1 MQLDLMKPFFKDFME
16 FPLKT
21 QELSSI
27 LRATLKKYYMDI
39 KKMSNETVNYTSQI
53 EFVDDNSSLLNSRYI
68 PKSISDEIKNC
79 EKMFV
84 FKAKINKFDL
94 IVKFVLKN
102 NEDTNKY
109 HEKFKKIYTWLKFIY
124 KYSDSKQKK
133 FILYLYL
140 SEHKK
145 ILPESKTEILDQ
157 VNCNTAVTYACAVNG
172 ECLIYRKEE
181 WFKVLIHETMHSL
194 CMDFSGLDYKKLRKD
209 VKSIFPLKS
218 EFEISESYSEF
229 WATFLNTTFT
239 STFLS
244 KNETEFLVNW
254 EVMIYIE
261 TLFSMFQVAKILD
274 FLEII
279 EYENLFKPNTYRQ
292 RTHVFEYYI
301 IKLIFLMNYNSFFK
315 LCYDNNS
322 DIICFKKTPKMLEE
336 IFKFIKN
343 NYKSDKLI
351 KNLKWM
357 GKYYNENKGGE
368 LSKTMRM
375 SIFS

>member
-39 KKMSNETVNYTSQI
+39 KKMSDETVNYTSQI
-53 EFVDDNSSLLNSRYI
+53 EIVDDNSSLLNSRYI
-68 PKSISDEIKNC
+68 PKSISDEIQNC

-140 SEHKK
+140 SDHKK
-145 ILPESKTEILDQ
+145 LLPESKTEILDQ

-229 WATFLNTTFT
+229 WATFLNTTFA

-244 KNETEFLVNW
+244 KNEAEFLVNW

-301 IKLIFLMNYNSFFK
+301 LKLIFLMNYNSFFK

-322 DIICFKKTPKMLEE
+322 EIICFKKTPKMLEE

-351 KNLKWM
+351 KNLEWM
-357 GKYYNENKGGE
+357 GKYYNENKRGE

>member
-39 KKMSNETVNYTSQI
+39 KKMSDETVNYTSQI
-53 EFVDDNSSLLNSRYI
+53 EIVDDNSSLLNSRYI

-140 SEHKK
+140 SDHKK
-145 ILPESKTEILDQ
+145 LLPESKTEILDQ

-229 WATFLNTTFT
+229 WATFLNTTFA

-244 KNETEFLVNW
+244 KNEAEFLVNW

-301 IKLIFLMNYNSFFK
+301 LKLIFLMNYNSFFK
-315 LCYDNNS
+315 LCYDNNRE
-322 DIICFKKTPKMLEE
+322 IICFKKTPKMLEE

-351 KNLKWM
+351 KNLEWM
-357 GKYYNENKGGE
+357 GKYYNENKRGE

>member
-1 MQLDLMKPFFKDFME
+1 MQVDLMKPFFKDFME

-21 QELSSI
+21 QELSSV
-27 LRATLKKYYMDI
+27 LSTTLKKYYNDI
-39 KKMSNETVNYTSQI
+39 KKITGETVNYTSQI
-53 EFVDDNSSLLNSRYI
+53 EQIDADSSLLNSRYI
-68 PKSISDEIKNC
+68 PKSISNEIMNCKN
-79 EKMFV
+79 MFV

-94 IVKFVLKN
+94 TVNFVLKD
-102 NEDTNKY
+102 NEETNSY

-133 FILYLYL
+133 FILYIYF
-140 SEHKK
+140 SEHNKV
-145 ILPESKTEILDQ
+145 LPKSKTDILDQ

-181 WFKVLIHETMHSL
+181 WFKVLMHETMHSL
-194 CMDFSGLDYKKLRKD
+194 CMDFSGLDYKKLRND

-229 WATFLNTTFT
+229 WAIFLNTTFI

-244 KNETEFLVNW
+244 KNEKEFLVNW

-261 TLFSMFQVAKILD
+261 TLFSMFQVVKILH

-279 EYENLFKPNTYRQ
+279 DYENLFKPNTYRQ
-292 RTHVFEYYI
+292 KTHVFEYYI
-301 IKLIFLMNYNSFFK
+301 LKLIFLMNYNSFFN
-315 LCYDNNS
+315 LCYENNN
-322 DIICFKKTPKMLEE
+322 DIICFKKTAKMLEE

-343 NYKSDKLI
+343 NYKSGKLI

-357 GKYYNENKGGE
+357 SKYYIENQE
-368 LSKTMRM
+368 SKLLETMRM

>member
-1 MQLDLMKPFFKDFME
+1 MQLDLMKPFFKDFMK
-16 FPLKT
+16 FPLET
-21 QELSSI
+21 EELSSI
-27 LRATLKKYYMDI
+27 LKRTLKKYYVDI
-39 KKMSNETVNYTSQI
+39 KNMINEKVNYTSQI
-53 EFVDDNSSLLNSRYI
+53 EEINDNSSLLNSRYI
-68 PKSISDEIKNC
+68 PKSIADEIKNC

-84 FKAKINKFDL
+84 FKAKINKFDV

-140 SEHKK
+140 SDCKK

-194 CMDFSGLDYKKLRKD
+194 CMDFSGLDYKNLRKD
-209 VKSIFPLKS
+209 IKSIFPVKS

-229 WATFLNTTFT
+229 WATFLNITFA

-244 KNETEFLVNW
+244 KNEKEFLVNW

-261 TLFSMFQVAKILD
+261 TLFSMFQVVKILD
-274 FLEII
+274 FLEIVN
-279 EYENLFKPNTYRQ
+279 YENLFKPNTYRQ

-301 IKLIFLMNYNSFFK
+301 LKLIFLINYNSFFK
-315 LCYDNNS
+315 LCYDNNT
-322 DIICFKKTPKMLEE
+322 DIICFKKTAKMLGE

-343 NYKSDKLI
+343 NYKSVKLI
-351 KNLKWM
+351 KNLEWM
-357 GKYYNENKGGE
+357 GKYYDENREGE

>member
-1 MQLDLMKPFFKDFME
+1 MRLDLMKPFFKDFME

-27 LRATLKKYYMDI
+27 LRATLKKYYIDI
-39 KKMSNETVNYTSQI
+39 KKMSGETVNYTSQI
-53 EFVDDNSSLLNSRYI
+53 EIVDDNSSLLNSRYI

-94 IVKFVLKN
+94 IVNFVLKN

-109 HEKFKKIYTWLKFIY
+109 HEKFKKIYTCLKFIY

-140 SEHKK
+140 SDHKK
-145 ILPESKTEILDQ
+145 LLPESKTEILDQ

-261 TLFSMFQVAKILD
+261 TLFSMFQVVKILD

-301 IKLIFLMNYNSFFK
+301 LKLIFLMNYNSFFK

-322 DIICFKKTPKMLEE
+322 EIICFKKTPKMLEE

-357 GKYYNENKGGE
+357 GKYYNENKGSE

>member
-1 MQLDLMKPFFKDFME
+1 MQLDLMKPFFKDFMD
-16 FPLKT
+16 FPLET

-39 KKMSNETVNYTSQI
+39 KKMSGESIKYTSQI
-53 EFVDDNSSLLNSRYI
+53 ENIDDNSSLLDSRFI
-68 PKSISDEIKNC
+68 PKSIADEISNC
-79 EKMFV
+79 EKIFV

-102 NEDTNKY
+102 NEETTNY

-124 KYSDSKQKK
+124 KYSDSNQKK

-140 SEHKK
+140 SDHKK
-145 ILPESKTEILDQ
+145 LLPESKTDILDQ

-229 WATFLNTTFT
+229 WATFLNITFT
-239 STFLS
+239 STFIS
-244 KNETEFLVNW
+244 KNEKEFLVNW

-301 IKLIFLMNYNSFFK
+301 LKVIFIMNYNSFFK
-315 LCYDNNS
+315 LCYENNS
-322 DIICFKKTPKMLEE
+322 QIICFKKTAKMLEE

-351 KNLKWM
+351 KNLQWM
-357 GKYYNENKGGE
+357 SKYYNENKRGE

>member
-27 LRATLKKYYMDI
+27 LRVTLKKYYTDI
-39 KKMSNETVNYTSQI
+39 KKTNNEIVNYTSQI
-53 EFVDDNSSLLNSRYI
+53 EMVDDNSSLLNSRYI
-68 PKSISDEIKNC
+68 PKSISDEIKKC
-79 EKMFV
+79 EKIFV
-84 FKAKINKFDL
+84 FKAKINNFGV

-102 NEDTNKY
+102 NEDTDKY

-140 SEHKK
+140 SDRKK

-229 WATFLNTTFT
+229 WATFLNTTFIA
-239 STFLS
+239 TFLS

-261 TLFSMFQVAKILD
+261 TLFSMFQVAKVLN

-301 IKLIFLMNYNSFFK
+301 LKLIFLMNYNSFFK

-322 DIICFKKTPKMLEE
+322 EIICFKKTPKMLEE

-343 NYKSDKLI
+343 NYNSDKLI

-357 GKYYNENKGGE
+357 GKYYNETKQGE

-375 SIFS
+375 TIFS

>member
-53 EFVDDNSSLLNSRYI
+53 ETVDDNSSLLNSRYI
-68 PKSISDEIKNC
+68 PTSISDEIKNC

-140 SEHKK
+140 SDHKK
-145 ILPESKTEILDQ
+145 LLPESKTEILDQ

-209 VKSIFPLKS
+209 IKSIFPLKS

-229 WATFLNTTFT
+229 WATFLNTTFM

-261 TLFSMFQVAKILD
+261 TLFSMFQVVKILN
-274 FLEII
+274 FLEIV

-301 IKLIFLMNYNSFFK
+301 LKLIFLMNYNSFFK

-322 DIICFKKTPKMLEE
+322 EIICFKKTPKMLEE

>member
-53 EFVDDNSSLLNSRYI
+53 ETVDDNSSLLNSRYI
-68 PKSISDEIKNC
+68 PKNISGEIKNC

-102 NEDTNKY
+102 NEDTDKY

-145 ILPESKTEILDQ
+145 LLPESKTEILDQ

-261 TLFSMFQVAKILD
+261 TLFSMFQVSKILD

-301 IKLIFLMNYNSFFK
+301 LKLIFLMNYNSFFK

-322 DIICFKKTPKMLEE
+322 EIICFKKTPKMLEE

-357 GKYYNENKGGE
+357 GKYYNENKGDE
-368 LSKTMRM
+368 LLKTMRM

>member
-1 MQLDLMKPFFKDFME
+1 MK

-53 EFVDDNSSLLNSRYI
+53 EIVDDNSSLLNSRYI
-68 PKSISDEIKNC
+68 PKSISGEIKKC

-102 NEDTNKY
+102 NEDTDKY

-140 SEHKK
+140 SDHKK
-145 ILPESKTEILDQ
+145 LLPESKTEILDQ

-229 WATFLNTTFT
+229 WAIFLNTTFA

-244 KNETEFLVNW
+244 KNEEEFLVNW

-301 IKLIFLMNYNSFFK
+301 LKLIFLMNYNSFFK

-322 DIICFKKTPKMLEE
+322 EIICFKKTPKMLEE

-351 KNLKWM
+351 KNLEWM
-357 GKYYNENKGGE
+357 GKYYNENKRGE